1 MPVNVTWPFR
11 RSAKLIL
18 ARHGEAL
25 KNVRDEHGGV
35 GTALTERGRRQARVL
50 AEQIVFACGGNT
62 DSICLLAHDMPQ
74 VAETARI
81 VSSEIGLGEVAMDER
96 LQGLDLGVIAGLSRA
111 DAATEYPEAARR
123 LEDWRHGRLLL
134 NELRLPGAEPVDQ
147 FRRRVV
153 AGLGEAVNN
162 AQGTVAM
169 VLTRSVLIM
178 ATNLLNLG
186 DQFSYELYRSYE
198 FPPATLC
205 AWHVASDRARLLG
218 D

>member
-1 MPVNVTWPFR
+1 MNGTWPFR

-25 KNVRDEHGGV
+25 KNVRDEHGGS
-35 GTALTERGRRQARVL
+35 GTALTDRGKRQARVL
-50 AEQIVFACGGNT
+50 AEQIALACDGNT
-62 DSICLLAHDMPQ
+62 ESVCLLAHNVPQ
-74 VAETARI
+74 VAETAKI
-81 VSSEIGLGEVAMDER
+81 VSSEIGLGEVTMDER
-96 LQGLDLGVIAGLSRA
+96 LRGLDLGVIAGMSRA
-111 DAATEYPEAARR
+111 DAATEYPEAAQR

-134 NELRLPGAEPVDQ
+134 NELRLPGSESVDQ

-153 AGLGEAVNN
+153 TGLGEAVNN

-178 ATNLLNLG
+178 VTNLLSLG
-186 DQFSYELYRSYE
+186 EQFSYEMYRSYE
-198 FPPATLC
+198 FPPAALC
-205 AWHVASDRARLLG
+205 AWHVTSDQARLLG